1 MHRNARYKWHVK
13 FTQLS
18 LICLPRKAYSRI
30 DFELKKANV
39 HANSSTKIINL
50 CKAVIVQHI
59 FLKSKDI
66 SLHLQNLKVVLVFIL
81 HFMLRFG
88 IILHNILETQG
99 CIFDLLYS

>member
-1 MHRNARYKWHVK
+1 MCIGMPGIK

-30 DFELKKANV
+30 DLELKKANV

-59 FLKSKDI
+59 FLKSTDI
-66 SLHLQNLKVVLVFIL
+66 SLHLPKFKSC
-81 HFMLRFG
+81 FG
-88 IILHNILETQG
+88 IYFT
-99 CIFDLLYS
+99 LYVKVWYNFT